1 MKEEIFMD
9 DYSYVIL
16 KTYSKRGSL
25 SLHDLSIVLDL
36 SPMFLS
42 GFVLNLCKQNL
53 LYAKNPG
60 VNIMDGIPINAVLEI
75 SSAGHSALNVED
87 KSRHS
92 SKMSVIRS
100 WLSLLF
106 SVIAIIISVIA
117 IIV

>member
-25 SLHDLSIVLDL
+25 SLHDLSIILDL
-36 SPMFLS
+36 SPLFLA

-53 LYAKNPG
+53 LYSKDPN
-60 VNIMDGIPINAVLEI
+60 VNLMEGLPPNAILGI

-92 SKMSVIRS
+92 AKMSVVRS